1 MPTVASRQL
10 LRREEE
16 LALARRL
23 AELHR
28 ADAPAPNAIWNWAT
42 SEYRSTSAGCT
53 LLAVQSAEHA
63 DLLIRIAEV
72 SGLNPVAATLAAQC
86 GLELLR
92 RNRTGDLG
100 ELNEYFSANPPS
112 DRAMIAA
119 GTLRFDAADST
130 WVGRFAGLHP
140 PIAIDSDGGVEQLR
154 GSGPFLGLTRTTF
167 PVVRGQLRGGG
178 RLLLI
183 AGSGAGEVRTE
194 LLAHLRNAPT
204 SPLDEFIRC
213 LGSDLAADLEPGFGL
228 SLIGIERNR
237 LPVPGAEL
245 E

>member
-1 MPTVASRQL
+1 MPTVASRQH

-28 ADAPAPNAIWNWAT
+28 LDIASPNPGWNLAT
-42 SEYRSTSAGCT
+42 FEHRSASAGCT
-53 LLAVQSAEHA
+53 LLAVRSGEHS
-63 DLLIRIAEV
+63 DLRIRIAEV

-92 RNRTGDLG
+92 RNRTGELG
-100 ELNEYFSANPPS
+100 ELNEYFLANPPGDHS
-112 DRAMIAA
+112 MIAA

-130 WVGRFAGLHP
+130 WGGRFAGLHP
-140 PIAIDSDGGVEQLR
+140 PLAIHPDGGVEQLR

-167 PVVRGQLRGGG
+167 PIVHGRLRPGG
-178 RLLLI
+178 RLLLL

-194 LLAHLRNAPT
+194 LLAHLMNAPP
-204 SPLDEFIRC
+204 SPLDEFMRR